1 MRTGHWEEGIHGR
14 PKLKMQNPKPL
25 AMVKKYFFFCI
36 FKNLTFFVL
45 LIINIMLLLT
55 IFQHILTS
63 VPIGINQCI
72 WTLESRGQIR

>member
-25 AMVKKYFFFCI
+25 AMVKKYFFFFCI

-45 LIINIMLLLT
+45 LIINIMLLLP
-55 IFQHILTS
+55 IFQHILAS
-63 VPIGINQCI
+63 VP
-72 WTLESRGQIR
+72 